1 MLVQA
6 KHDLSKGFSYCGEEE
21 GRDTPVGEDVWFR
34 HATSMSISQM
44 SANVTRIH
52 DDDDMEL
59 AVTPPMNSRLIC
71 MCKQRYFV
79 RVCSLREDVMGTI
92 SEAALEKKTKD
103 MCELL
108 ATLNFF
114 KAQLQRAHGLK
125 P

>member
-21 GRDTPVGEDVWFR
+21 GRDMPVE
-34 HATSMSISQM
+34 TSMSISQM